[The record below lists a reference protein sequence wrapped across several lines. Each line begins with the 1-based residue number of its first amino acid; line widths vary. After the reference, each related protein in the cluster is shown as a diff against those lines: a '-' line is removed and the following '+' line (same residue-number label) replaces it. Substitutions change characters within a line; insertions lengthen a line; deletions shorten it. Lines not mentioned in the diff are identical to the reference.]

1 MSARTRSGWIAGL
14 TVGAAGGF
22 LALEFPSLG
31 WLILL
36 VFAVPAAIVG
46 PRPAAIGGL
55 LSGLGGVWLL
65 LFGRVAITCEAT
77 GGEIGCHAPGIEQ
90 WLAAAAAILAIGL
103 ALTIVGGIRDRPRR

>member
-1 MSARTRSGWIAGL
+1 MSPRTRSGWIAGL

-46 PRPAAIGGL
+46 PRATAIGGL

-65 LFGRVAITCEAT
+65 LFGRTAITCQAT
-77 GGEIGCHAPGIEQ
+77 GEEIGCYAPGIET
-90 WLAAAAAILAIGL
+90 WVAVAAGILAIGL
-103 ALTIVGGIRDRPRR
+103 ALTIVGSIRDRRRR